1 MAVLFLFSNM
11 NNELR
16 EKEEPR
22 GFFCCDPNNEMRA
35 NLMTAATLSQA
46 EVVVR
51 PERDRNQAGHFSQS
65 GKTPQ
70 MEDTMFETLMK
81 FGGYRVDYLNKDRV
95 GSSSAMGLYV
105 LGDLPAHQSYSRMAK
120 RNLFTGLCV
129 IREQHEDQN
138 LIAIYLD
145 VNSPDDAHRP
155 AYQQMKRDMKAGMFH
170 RLCVPVVYDLVGSA
184 EHYSD
189 FWNFYRELEWM
200 DILSTESGLLA
211 PVCFQ
216 RLVQYPVAGAA

>member
-1 MAVLFLFSNM
+1 
-11 NNELR
+11 
-16 EKEEPR
+16 
-22 GFFCCDPNNEMRA
+22 
-35 NLMTAATLSQA
+35 MTAATLSHG

-81 FGGYRVDYLNKDRV
+81 FGGYRVDYLNMDRA
-95 GSSSAMGLYV
+95 GSSAAMGLYV

-120 RNLFTGLCV
+120 HNLFTGLCV

-138 LIAIYLD
+138 LVAIYLD
-145 VNSPDDAHRP
+145 INSPDEAQRP
-155 AYQQMKRDMKAGMFH
+155 AYQQMKRDMKAGMFR
-170 RLCVPVVYDLVGSA
+170 RLCVPVVYDLVGST
-184 EHYSD
+184 ELYSD

-200 DILSTESGLLA
+200 DILATEAGMLS
-211 PVCFQ
+211 PVRFPN
-216 RLVQYPVAGAA
+216 LVQFPLAGAV